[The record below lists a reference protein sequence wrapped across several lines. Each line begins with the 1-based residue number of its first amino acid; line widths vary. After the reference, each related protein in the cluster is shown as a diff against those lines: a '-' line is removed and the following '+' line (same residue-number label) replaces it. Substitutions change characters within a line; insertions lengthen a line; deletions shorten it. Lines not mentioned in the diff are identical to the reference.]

1 MAAQEQPVSGTFAGW
16 LIVVGLMLLMWRA
29 RHSRWALAG
38 LFTLLVIPLGFSGSD
53 KPGPTTRRIVLDL
66 WAYWYG
72 PDPVTGK
79 SRRHPI
85 QERYIFGPIRRDGC
99 AGYQGLLAG
108 RRFGKTVAL
117 YRKAVLLLLLNPGD
131 PDDPVWGGIYGRT
144 RREAEKR
151 IVRPML
157 RELRAIRR
165 DLGIDL
171 APRWDKANQEIH
183 FANGAAVL
191 IGSYGKNDSLENQR
205 GDTLGWAIV
214 DEIERS
220 FMSADDI
227 LSVISVA
234 ISDHRARW
242 SCFCWASSPNGLR
255 GMPRM
260 HHEAWQ
266 RGDREFFL
274 VTGTIRDNPYLKQRQ
289 IETIKSGLSYRMWM
303 QEGLGICLSPQH
315 VVFVEYDE
323 ERHVIDY
330 EWSRDDLTVV
340 SCDWGTSNA
349 YICAFKVDDTGRWV
363 VAREQKVVEVSA
375 QRFRDIVATFI
386 AECAYLDGG
395 RLPRLITCDGA
406 VKSERRWLK
415 NAYGQDTTV
424 RWLRKDAEQG
434 ISWGLNLVSFMLEP
448 AAANDDSGNETAPMR
463 GTKLFFARDLDPTTD
478 EMLMGMRG
486 AMVMYTY
493 HRVRMESGDLVATN
507 EPSKKNNAD
516 HPIDALRYALCCSRR
531 MDELHGG
538 RRLPFID
545 PELDRLQAQAVSQRY
560 DRHHRRDD
568 DDEDF
573 EEAA

>member
-1 MAAQEQPVSGTFAGW
+1 MIAGW
-16 LIVVGLMLLMWRA
+16 LLVVLV
-29 RHSRWALAG
+29 ALAMWLTRHRRWSMG
-38 LFTLLVIPLGFSGSD
+38 ALFTLLVIPLGLAGREPPAPS
-53 KPGPTTRRIVLDL
+53 TRRIVLDL

-72 PDPVTGK
+72 TPDPVTGR

-117 YRKAVLLLLLNPGD
+117 VRKAVLLILLNPGD
-131 PDDPVWGGIYGRT
+131 QDDPVWGGIYGRT

-151 IVRPML
+151 IVRPLL

-183 FANGAAVL
+183 FANGAAIL

-220 FMSADDI
+220 FMSSDDI

-234 ISDHRARW
+234 ISDSRARW

-260 HHEAWQ
+260 HHEAYL

-274 VTGTIRDNPYLKQRQ
+274 VTGTIQDNPYLKPQQ
-289 IETIKSGLSYRMWM
+289 IETIRAGLSHRMWM

-323 ERHVIDY
+323 SRHVIDY
-330 EWSRDDLTVV
+330 AWDPDHLTVV
-340 SCDWGTSNA
+340 STDWGTSNA
-349 YICAFKVDDTGRWV
+349 YICAIKVDETGRWV
-363 VAREQKVVEVSA
+363 VARELKVVEVSA
-375 QRFRDIVATFI
+375 QRFREHVADFI
-386 AECAYLDGG
+386 AEVMWMDGG
-395 RLPRLITCDGA
+395 RPPRLITCDGA

-415 NAYGQDTTV
+415 NAYGADSTV

-434 ISWGLNLVSFMLEP
+434 VSWGLNLISYMLEP
-448 AAANDDSGNETAPMR
+448 AAANDNSADADPRTTR
-463 GTKLFFARDLDPTTD
+463 GTKLFFARDLDPSTD
-478 EMLMGMRG
+478 ELLMGLRG

-545 PELDRLQAQAVSQRY
+545 PELDRLQAQAASTRY
-560 DRHHRRDD
+560 DRHHRHEDD
-568 DDEDF
+568 DDL